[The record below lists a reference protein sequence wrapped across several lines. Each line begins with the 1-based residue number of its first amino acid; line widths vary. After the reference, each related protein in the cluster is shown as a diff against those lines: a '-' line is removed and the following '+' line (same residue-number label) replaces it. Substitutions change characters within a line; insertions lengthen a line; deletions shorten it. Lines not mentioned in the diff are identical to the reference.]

1 MSEQNRA
8 AIRRLYREVIGKGNL
23 AVADEVFSPDFVDH
37 MPIMETPDQ
46 AGLLKAMMAARKA
59 FPDLRYQVIIEIS
72 DGPWIAMAVAVDGGA
87 HEGTFMGVPPT
98 GKPVT
103 WTETHLWRVVDAK
116 IVEHHG
122 NVSMFEIHKMIGSH
136 NLESKLR

>member
-1 MSEQNRA
+1 MSEQNKA
-8 AIRRLYREVIGKGNL
+8 AVRRLYREVIGKGNVG
-23 AVADEVFSPDFVDH
+23 VADEVISPDFVDH
-37 MPIMETPDQ
+37 MSITETPDR
-46 AGLLKAMMAARKA
+46 AGLLKTMMAARKA
-59 FPDLRYQVIIEIS
+59 FPDLRHRVMVEIS
-72 DGPWIAMAVAVDGGA
+72 DDHWIAMAVAVDGGA
-87 HEGTFMGVPPT
+87 HQGTLMGVPPT

-103 WTETHLWRVVDAK
+103 WTETHLWKVIDAK